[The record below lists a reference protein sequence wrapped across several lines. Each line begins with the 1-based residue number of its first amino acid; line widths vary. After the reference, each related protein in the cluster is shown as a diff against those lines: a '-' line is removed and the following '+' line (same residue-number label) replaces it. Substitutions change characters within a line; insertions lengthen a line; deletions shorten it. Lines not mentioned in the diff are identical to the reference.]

1 MSLSTRTLVLTAV
14 LAASLAACDREDER
28 RPLPPAKSDTAATV
42 TPADAAAPLTYES
55 ETPHASV
62 ELTLPEGI
70 KTQPDLHQLL
80 YTTAVRDL
88 TQFTEGAQAD
98 RTEAGGDGG
107 MAPYDKSIA
116 FAPAAETGR
125 LYSLTRT
132 DSEYTGG
139 AHPISA
145 FRAVLWDKTDKRAV
159 TPIALFRPGA
169 DMAALDT
176 ALCAAV
182 NAAKRERGGQP
193 ITTNGADWSCPKAAD
208 TPFVLARGASGKA
221 GGLTFLIGPYLVGPY
236 AEGTYEVDVPVAA
249 FRPLLA
255 PTYAGEFG

>member
-1 MSLSTRTLVLTAV
+1 MSLPIRTLVLTAMLV
-14 LAASLAACDREDER
+14 GSLGACDRDER

-55 ETPHASV
+55 DTPHASV
-62 ELTLPEGI
+62 ELTLPEAI
-70 KTQPDLHQLL
+70 KTQPDLHQML

-116 FAPAAETGR
+116 FTPAAETAR
-125 LYSLTRT
+125 LYSLTRV

-145 FRAVLWDKTDKRAV
+145 FRSVLWDKTDKRAV
-159 TPIALFRPGA
+159 APTALFRQGA
-169 DMAALDT
+169 DMAVLDT

-182 NAAKRERGGQP
+182 NAAKRERGAEP
-193 ITTNGADWSCPKAAD
+193 VTATGADWSCPRAAETPYVLAPGATGKAA
-208 TPFVLARGASGKA
+208 
-221 GGLTFLIGPYLVGPY
+221 GLTFLIGPYLVGPY
-236 AEGTYEVDVPVAA
+236 AEGTYEVEVPVAA
-249 FRPLLA
+249 FRALLA